1 MKSKKLF
8 YLALVFAFALLAFV
22 VVQKSGKPATAA
34 EKPAEKIQYLVVAS
48 DMAAGQFIEHADL
61 EWRVWPG
68 SGNEPQLSRYFKKG
82 QENEV
87 VGRLVRT
94 AVKAGE
100 FLPATALLRAGDA
113 AFLAAVLKPGLRAIT
128 IPIDAVSGSAG
139 LIQPGNQVDVILS
152 SNRDS
157 TLYGQSADYQ
167 ARTLIS
173 NARVIAIDRRI
184 ESRVASASVE
194 QGSHKAGTATLEV
207 TPKQAEMLSLARGL
221 GQLSLSLRSLLEEGG
236 EDAQG
241 VTHARE
247 LMPELARAPVVSSH
261 VDHAPTAPVIM
272 YGSEGPNHSHQH

>member
-22 VVQKSGKPATAA
+22 AVQKSRTPAKVA
-34 EKPAEKIQYLVVAS
+34 EKPVEKSLYLVVAS
-48 DMAAGQFIEHADL
+48 DMTAGQFVEHSNL

-68 SGNEPQLSRYFKKG
+68 AGNDPQLSRYFKKG
-82 QENEV
+82 QETEV

-94 AVKAGE
+94 AVKAGD
-100 FLPATALLRAGDA
+100 FLPATALLRAGDV

-157 TLYGQSADYQ
+157 TLYGQGGDYQ

-184 ESRVASASVE
+184 ESRVASAVVE
-194 QGSHKAGTATLEV
+194 QSSHKAGTATLEV

-236 EDAQG
+236 EEVHG
-241 VTHARE
+241 ITHARE
-247 LMPELARAPVVSSH
+247 LIPELARAPVATSH
-261 VDHAPTAPVIM
+261 ADPAPAAPVIM
-272 YGSEGPNHSHQH
+272 YGTEGSGHNHQH